1 MIKNRVKNHWNGMDN
16 LESLILSNN
25 IDSSGYEKYY
35 ISIDKIS
42 FIQESTFK
50 IKKLFSNFSIEK
62 IDNLELIVN
71 ELGVMINFINDAQ
84 NDFDMHKEDLMH
96 FIKSIS
102 EEFVKKK
109 REIPSDI
116 DFENADRDGNLE
128 MVQIPDGLE
137 LIIKDDFLIQVSSE
151 IADDNILDS
160 FNSKHKDFY
169 KELEVKKNSRENLF
183 SEGFP
188 IKYLND
194 KNKEHFFKIMDELKK
209 SKKNYNRVEGGS

>member
-1 MIKNRVKNHWNGMDN
+1 MDN

-102 EEFVKKK
+102 EELVKKK

-160 FNSKHKDFY
+160 FNSKYKDFY
-169 KELEVKKNSRENLF
+169 KELEVGLDPVFQYRR
-183 SEGFP
+183 
-188 IKYLND
+188 Y
-194 KNKEHFFKIMDELKK
+194 
-209 SKKNYNRVEGGS
+209 V